1 MAQITNAI
9 LLLSRCYLLSSAAGL
24 QFKVGFTPDPD
35 LAYNHRPDTDLL
47 HTITCHQTHR
57 VQYTWRDVMSASS
70 KLGNTRNISESETFP
85 IERKSP
91 QSRLPAPVI

>member
-57 VQYTWRDVMSASS
+57 VQYIG
-70 KLGNTRNISESETFP
+70 L
-85 IERKSP
+85 
-91 QSRLPAPVI
+91 

>member
-9 LLLSRCYLLSSAAGL
+9 LLLSCCYLLSSAAGL

-47 HTITCHQTHR
+47 HTITCHQTHST
-57 VQYTWRDVMSASS
+57 VQYTWCDVMSASS

-85 IERKSP
+85 I
-91 QSRLPAPVI
+91 

>member
-9 LLLSRCYLLSSAAGL
+9 LLLSCCYLLSSAAGI

-57 VQYTWRDVMSASS
+57 VQYVGGKMWDSVC
-70 KLGNTRNISESETFP
+70 I
-85 IERKSP
+85 I
-91 QSRLPAPVI
+91 